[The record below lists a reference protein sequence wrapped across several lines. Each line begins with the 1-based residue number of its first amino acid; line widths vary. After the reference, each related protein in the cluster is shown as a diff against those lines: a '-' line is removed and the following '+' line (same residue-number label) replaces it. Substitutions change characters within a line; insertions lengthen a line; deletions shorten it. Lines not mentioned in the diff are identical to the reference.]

1 VHVFLA
7 RFEIFKKQ
15 DPQAFSGDWPRPVY
29 RQMRHQN
36 FGTMRTGAADIIDS
50 PNMID
55 SIASG
60 EDVERGLFML
70 TNSQRVLLTDCDW

>member
-1 VHVFLA
+1 
-7 RFEIFKKQ
+7 
-15 DPQAFSGDWPRPVY
+15 
-29 RQMRHQN
+29 
-36 FGTMRTGAADIIDS
+36 MRTGAADIIDS

-70 TNSQRVLLTDCDW
+70 TNSQRVLLTDCDR